1 MSKECQNARNTV
13 LTAIVILLSVLMFCS
28 SCSSNKCIY
37 KKNYKKSNEYSSC
50 M

>member
-1 MSKECQNARNTV
+1 MRKLSISTKSLV
-13 LTAIVILLSVLMFCS
+13 LITIAVLLSVLMFCS